1 MNASPQILPIVLVM
15 ALMTALIALMLVLIL
30 ARYARSSGMLD
41 LPGTRQSH
49 SEPTPT
55 GAGAGM
61 VAALV
66 MGSVL
71 TNSLVPLARE
81 WMVVVLP
88 AAVLL
93 SALGWLDDR
102 RGVSAAIRLAVQVLV
117 SFALLA
123 LLPVGLVSLS
133 WWSWLLYGLALVG
146 VMNVYNFMDG
156 SNGMAGFQ
164 GLFAGVLLAGLYWQ
178 ASAPELAVPALLLAA
193 ACLGFLPVNF
203 PLARVFMGDS
213 GSVPLGFGLAAL
225 IGLGI
230 NQGAL
235 SLPVG
240 LMVLGLF
247 LVDSSLT
254 LLKRVFQGERWYTA
268 HKQHVY
274 QRLIAQ
280 GWPHSRVLVLY
291 QAINIFLVAP
301 VILLARM
308 YPNLAW
314 TLAGVMFLLLATG
327 WYLASL
333 RLEVRK

>member
-1 MNASPQILPIVLVM
+1 MNASPHILPVVLVM
-15 ALMTALIALMLVLIL
+15 ALLTALISLALVLIL

-49 SEPTPT
+49 SQPTPT

-71 TNSLVPLARE
+71 TNLLMPLARE

-88 AAVLL
+88 ASVLL

-123 LLPVGLVSLS
+123 LLSVGLVSLS
-133 WWSWLLYGLALVG
+133 WWSWLLYALALVG
-146 VMNVYNFMDG
+146 VMNAYNFMDG

-164 GLFAGVLLAGLYWQ
+164 GAFAGLLLAGLYWQ
-178 ASAPELAVPALLLAA
+178 AAAPELAVPALLLAA

-230 NQGAL
+230 NQGVL

-240 LMVLGLF
+240 LMVLGVF

-280 GWPHSRVLVLY
+280 GWPHSRVLLLY
-291 QAINIFLVAP
+291 QAINMFLVAP

-314 TLAGVMFLLLATG
+314 TLAGVVFLLLTTG

-333 RLEVRK
+333 RLEVRN

>member
-1 MNASPQILPIVLVM
+1 M
-15 ALMTALIALMLVLIL
+15 ALMTALISLMLVLIL

-55 GAGAGM
+55 GAGAGL

-71 TNSLVPLARE
+71 TNSLMPLARE

-123 LLPVGLVSLS
+123 LLPVGQVSLS
-133 WWSWLLYGLALVG
+133 WWSWLLCGMALVG

-164 GLFAGVLLAGLYWQ
+164 GVFAGLLLAGLYWQ
-178 ASAPELAVPALLLAA
+178 TAAPELAVPALLLAA

-230 NQGAL
+230 SQGAL

-240 LMVLGLF
+240 LMVLGVF
-247 LVDSSLT
+247 LVDSGLT

-280 GWPHSRVLVLY
+280 GWPHSRVLLLY
-291 QAINIFLVAP
+291 QAINMFLVAP

-314 TLAGVMFLLLATG
+314 TLAGVMFLLLTTG

>member
-1 MNASPQILPIVLVM
+1 MNASPHILPVVLVM
-15 ALMTALIALMLVLIL
+15 ALLTALISLTLVLIL

-49 SEPTPT
+49 SQPTPT

-71 TNSLVPLARE
+71 TNLLMPLARE

-88 AAVLL
+88 ATVLL

-133 WWSWLLYGLALVG
+133 WWSWLLCALALVG
-146 VMNVYNFMDG
+146 VMNAYNFMDG

-164 GLFAGVLLAGLYWQ
+164 GAFAGLLLAGLYWQ
-178 ASAPELAVPALLLAA
+178 AAAPELAVPALLLAA

-230 NQGAL
+230 NQGVL

-240 LMVLGLF
+240 LMVLGVF

-280 GWPHSRVLVLY
+280 GWPHSRVLLLY
-291 QAINIFLVAP
+291 QAINMFLVAP

-314 TLAGVMFLLLATG
+314 TLAGVVFLLLTTG

>member
-1 MNASPQILPIVLVM
+1 
-15 ALMTALIALMLVLIL
+15 
-30 ARYARSSGMLD
+30 
-41 LPGTRQSH
+41 
-49 SEPTPT
+49 
-55 GAGAGM
+55 
-61 VAALV
+61 
-66 MGSVL
+66 
-71 TNSLVPLARE
+71 
-81 WMVVVLP
+81 
-88 AAVLL
+88 VLL

-123 LLPVGLVSLS
+123 LLSVGLVSLS
-133 WWSWLLYGLALVG
+133 WWSWLLYALALVG
-146 VMNVYNFMDG
+146 VMNAYNFMDG

-164 GLFAGVLLAGLYWQ
+164 GAFAGLLLAGLYWQ
-178 ASAPELAVPALLLAA
+178 AAAPELAVPALLLAA

-230 NQGAL
+230 NQGVL

-240 LMVLGLF
+240 LMVLGVF

-280 GWPHSRVLVLY
+280 GWPHSRVLLLY
-291 QAINIFLVAP
+291 QAINMFLVAP

-314 TLAGVMFLLLATG
+314 TLAGVVFLLLTTG

-333 RLEVRK
+333 RLEVRN